1 MILRPAGPQRILMT
15 ADTVGGVWTYA
26 MDLARAL
33 GAEGVEVALATM
45 GSPGS
50 REQRRQAAAI
60 RTVQLYEST
69 YRLPWMEQPWDDV
82 QLAGEWL
89 LNLAANVDPDIVHLN
104 EPVYGSL
111 NWHQPAV
118 AVVHS
123 CVLSWWESV
132 RRSAPPDE
140 WDRYQWEMTRGL
152 SHADQVVAPSRWM
165 LETTRRFYGITRG
178 LVIPNGRDPTSLH
191 PNQEKERLVF
201 AAGRLWDPA
210 KNLLLLEEVAEGL
223 AWPVYIAGDPSHPGK
238 EDGTA
243 ATGHARRLGQLSPSE
258 VSSWLR
264 RAAIYAFPARYEPFG
279 LSVLEAALSGCA
291 LVLGDLPTLRELW
304 DGAAVFVDPDNP
316 GELRVALEGLMED
329 SALRQ
334 ALAMRARRRA
344 RAYTPRRMARAYLD
358 VYAGL
363 LSSSDGYAQEAVCA
377 S

>member
-1 MILRPAGPQRILMT
+1 MILRPPGPRRVLMT

-45 GSPGS
+45 GSPVS
-50 REQRRQAAAI
+50 REQRRQASAI

-89 LNLAANVDPDIVHLN
+89 LDLAANVNPDIVHLN

-111 NWHQPAV
+111 HWQQPV
-118 AVVHS
+118 VVVVHS

-140 WDRYQWEMTRGL
+140 WGRYRREMTRGL
-152 SHADQVVAPSRWM
+152 SHADQIVAPSRWM
-165 LETTRRFYGITRG
+165 LEATRRFYGTTRG

-191 PNQEKERLVF
+191 PNPDKERLVF

-223 AWPVYIAGDPSHPGK
+223 AWPVYIAGDPSQPGK
-238 EDGTA
+238 DDGI
-243 ATGHARRLGQLSPSE
+243 ATVHARLLGQLSGSE

-304 DGAAVFVDPDNP
+304 DGAAVFVAPDNP
-316 GELRVALEGLMED
+316 RELRVALEGLMED
-329 SALRQ
+329 AVLRQ

-344 RAYTPRRMARAYLD
+344 LTCTPRRMVRAYLD

-363 LSSSDGYAQEAVCA
+363 FSSSDGYAQEAVCA

>member
-26 MDLARAL
+26 MDLAGAL

-45 GSPGS
+45 GSPAS
-50 REQRRQAAAI
+50 REQRSQAAAI
-60 RTVQLYEST
+60 RTLQLYEST
-69 YRLPWMEQPWDDV
+69 YRLPWMEKPWDDV

-89 LNLAANVDPDIVHLN
+89 LGLAAEVDPDIVHLN

-111 NWHQPAV
+111 NWHHPAV

-140 WDRYQWEMTRGL
+140 WGRYHCEMTRGL
-152 SHADQVVAPSRWM
+152 GQAGQVVAPSHWM
-165 LETTRRFYGITRG
+165 LEATRRFYGTTRG

-223 AWPVYIAGDPSHPGK
+223 AWPVYIAGDPSHPGRD
-238 EDGTA
+238 DGI
-243 ATGHARRLGQLSPSE
+243 ATVHARLLGHLSGSD
-258 VSSWLR
+258 VAAWLR

-304 DGAAVFVDPDNP
+304 DGAAVFVPPDNP
-316 GELRVALEGLMED
+316 GELRIALQGLMED
-329 SALRQ
+329 SILRQ

-344 RAYTPRRMARAYLD
+344 LAYTPRRMARAYLE

-363 LSSSDGYAQEAVCA
+363 VSSSDGYAQEAVCA